1 MRRIVVLLLSL
12 GHSLRNQWIPWWRC
26 LMTTTWTRILFVF
39 ALLFKLVINPSK
51 FYLITCTFC
60 TFISNVVKRAPKN
73 SRKQTLGG
81 LSSSFCQKN
90 SLWKGFVL
98 TKPHSKSFS
107 ICPTILSKHHLL
119 WTVLWKHLEKT
130 GKAFIF
136 LKQPTKEEI
145 WRFKYSVNRCL
156 S

>member
-1 MRRIVVLLLSL
+1 MLFYCWALANHWGTSEFHDDVV
-12 GHSLRNQWIPWWRC
+12 WWQ
-26 LMTTTWTRILFVF
+26 LHVPGFILF
-39 ALLFKLVINPSK
+39 LLCYSK
-51 FYLITCTFC
+51 QGLITCTFC
-60 TFISNVVKRAPKN
+60 AFISNVVKRAPKN

-145 WRFKYSVNRCL
+145 WSFKYSVNRCL